1 MKPMAWINLIGVL
14 ALAGLCAVQ
23 WQRDRRLNLQVN
35 RLEKTRIEQEEKLSE
50 QQKSAAGLAADLA
63 RFKDQFKEAHAEAVE
78 TRGQLRLG
86 EQENAQL
93 LRERDQLKA
102 SVTNWA
108 AAVTAR
114 DESLREMNERL
125 REAAVRLNESV
136 LKFND
141 LATNYNASVKRFNDL
156 ATNYNS
162 VVTQLN
168 ELRQAG
174 KGAAQTK

>member
-1 MKPMAWINLIGVL
+1 MKRLLWINFLGVL
-14 ALAGLCAVQ
+14 ALSILCVVQ

-50 QQKSAAGLAADLA
+50 QQKAAAGLASDLSH
-63 RFKDQFKEAHAEAVE
+63 FKEQFKEAHTEA
-78 TRGQLRLG
+78 TQSRAALRKS
-86 EQENAQL
+86 EEENAQL

-114 DESLREMNERL
+114 DESLREANERL
-125 REAAVRLNESV
+125 RETAARLNESV
-136 LKFND
+136 LKFNE

-168 ELRQAG
+168 ELRGG
-174 KGAAQTK
+174 KSGKQ